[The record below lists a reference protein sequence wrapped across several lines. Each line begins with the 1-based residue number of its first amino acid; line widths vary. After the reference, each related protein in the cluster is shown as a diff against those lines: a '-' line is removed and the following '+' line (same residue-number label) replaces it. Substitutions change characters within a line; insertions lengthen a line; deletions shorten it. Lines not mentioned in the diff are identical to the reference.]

1 MLATT
6 YQLKQFQIFLNPV
19 VKTDNKKAD
28 GLEKVIDDFLFDMMK
43 SSGTTKD
50 PAEDELKKRR
60 KKKR

>member
-1 MLATT
+1 
-6 YQLKQFQIFLNPV
+6 
-19 VKTDNKKAD
+19 
-28 GLEKVIDDFLFDMMK
+28 LFDMMK